1 MRFRRFPRTLVLAL
15 LTAGTAMA
23 PTRADGQQTG
33 PVAAGAGTPEALAA
47 RQPAVSP
54 DGSAIAF
61 SYQGDIFRVPY
72 GGGAATR
79 LTVHEAYEGRP
90 LWSPEG
96 DRIAFQSDR
105 WGNEDLFVMDADG
118 RGMVRVTHHSTDDA
132 LGGWTPDG
140 ELLFSTERTWA
151 QVEWEAEIHHVPAD
165 GGTPD
170 RLLDA
175 VGFAPTSSPDGRFL
189 VFTFGANRTSKVGYT
204 GPADRDLWLHD
215 TADGSYRRLT
225 EYEGNDMRPAWAG
238 ERALLFLSDRDGG
251 EAYNLYRL
259 ELDDDG
265 APAGEPTAVTDYA
278 EDGVRGFGVSADG
291 GRVAFE
297 RAGSLWTMER
307 GNEPVRLE
315 VRIPQDGHHLDTERE
330 TFTSQATEY
339 AVSPDGERV
348 ALVVRG
354 EIYLIENETDEG
366 RTVRLTRDAHRDR
379 DVAWT
384 SDSTLVFASDRD
396 GDYDLYRLESADPE
410 QPDPFRSLRHRTV
423 RLTDTDVPEREP
435 VVSPSGDRIAYV
447 RANAGY
453 AAVEGGALMVADL
466 REGVLSNARAL
477 LDGWAVPDGV
487 TWSPDGRWLAYSRT
501 NLDFNEE
508 VFVLAAD
515 GSEGPVNVSQHPK
528 ADVSPVWSADGSKL
542 GFASLRNN
550 GDADVWFAWLRE
562 EDWERTAEDWAL
574 LEEREEEEAEDTG
587 ADGEGEADA
596 GADTVEIDL
605 DRIHERLAQV
615 TSLPG
620 HESDVVISEDGETF
634 YFVTNRDG
642 WKDFGGDQEVWSARW
657 DGTEV
662 ERLADGGDDP
672 EGLRLGPEGEH
683 LFLLREGGRLGRIVA
698 EDGEVESLS
707 FAARM
712 EIDHR
717 AERAQ
722 IFDEAWRLMERNFYD
737 PGFHGEDWAALRA
750 TYRPR
755 ALAASTKRDFRTVF
769 NRMLG
774 ELNASHLGLYGP
786 DRSETED
793 EETGLLGVELDP
805 VEDGVRIERVVPRSP
820 ADREASRL
828 RAGEVIVAVG
838 GTLVAEV
845 ENFYSLLADRVDR
858 RTILAV
864 RSEDG
869 VEREVVIRPT
879 DDLDDELYREW
890 VDERR
895 RLTEE
900 YSDGRLGYIHVE
912 GMNWPSFERFERQL
926 QAAGEGKDG
935 LLVDVR
941 YNGGGWTTDYLL
953 TVLTYPQHAY
963 TVPRGA
969 ADDLDRQHADFRDHY
984 PFGERLP
991 QAWWTRPV
999 AALANQNSY
1008 SNAEIFSHAFKTLGL
1023 GPLVGEPT
1031 FGAVIST
1038 GGAGL
1043 MDGSFVRLPFRGWYV
1058 KATDENMEHGPAV
1071 PDHVVPRRPDARA
1084 DGEDAQLRRAV
1095 EVLVGQMDGAGS

>member
-1 MRFRRFPRTLVLAL
+1 MRPTRVPPLAAPILAL
-15 LTAGTAMA
+15 LLVA
-23 PTRADGQQTG
+23 PPSGL
-33 PVAAGAGTPEALAA
+33 GAQSSASDTPIVG

-54 DGSAIAF
+54 DGRTVAF
-61 SYQGDIFRVPY
+61 SYQGDVFRVPVD
-72 GGGAATR
+72 GGLATR
-79 LTVHEAYEGRP
+79 LTVHEAYDGRP
-90 LWSPEG
+90 RWSPSGE
-96 DRIAFQSDR
+96 RIAFQSDR
-105 WGNEDLFVMDADG
+105 WGSEDLFVMGADG
-118 RGMVRVTHHSTDDA
+118 RGVERITHHSTDDE
-132 LGGWTPDG
+132 LGGWTPEGD
-140 ELLFSTERTWA
+140 LLFTTRRTYA
-151 QVEWEAEIHHVPAD
+151 QVEWEAEIYGVSSS

-170 RLLDA
+170 RRLDA
-175 VGFAPTSSPDGRFL
+175 VGFAPAASPDGRFV

-215 TADGSYRRLT
+215 TTDGSYRALT
-225 EYEGNDMRPAWAG
+225 EYEGNDMRAAWVG
-238 ERALLFLSDRDGG
+238 DRTLLFLSDRRGG

-259 ELDDDG
+259 ELGPDG
-265 APAGEPTAVTDYA
+265 TPMGDPEPLTRYG
-278 EDGVRGFGVSADG
+278 EDGVRDFGASADG
-291 GRVAFE
+291 GMVAFE
-297 RAGSLWTMER
+297 RAGTLWTMR
-307 GNEPVRLE
+307 SGGEPRRLA
-315 VRIPQDGHHLDTERE
+315 VRIPDDAHHLASERE
-330 TFTSQATEY
+330 TFRERAEEY
-339 AVSPDGERV
+339 AVSPDGRHV

-354 EIYLIENETDEG
+354 EIYLIENDAEEG
-366 RTVRLTRDAHRDR
+366 RTVRLTHDPHRDR
-379 DVAWT
+379 DVAWL

-396 GDYDLYRLESADPE
+396 GDYDLYRLEPADADE
-410 QPDPFRSLRHRTV
+410 RTLFRSLEHRTV
-423 RLTDTDVPEREP
+423 RLTDTAVPERRP
-435 VVSPSGDRIAYV
+435 VVSPSGDRVAYV

-453 AAVEGGALMVADL
+453 AAVEGGALLVADV
-466 REGVLSNARAL
+466 EGGALAEPRVLL
-477 LDGWAVPDGV
+477 EGWAVPDGV

-501 NLDFNEE
+501 DLDFNEE

-528 ADVSPVWSADGSKL
+528 ADMSPVWSPDGSKL
-542 GFASLRNN
+542 GFTSLRNN

-562 EDWERTAEDWAL
+562 EDWERTPEDWEL
-574 LEEREEEEAEDTG
+574 LEELEEASDDQEED
-587 ADGEGEADA
+587 EAERVRP
-596 GADTVEIDL
+596 DTVRIDL
-605 DRIHERLAQV
+605 ERLHERLAQV

-620 HESDVVISEDGETF
+620 HESDVVSSEDGETF

-642 WKDFGGDQEVWSARW
+642 WKEFGGDEEIWKARW
-657 DGTEV
+657 DGTGV
-662 ERLADGGDDP
+662 ERLASGGESP
-672 EGLRLGPEGEH
+672 RALRLGPDGEH
-683 LFLLREGGRLGRIVA
+683 LFLLREEGTLARIEAETGGEEALP
-698 EDGEVESLS
+698 

-722 IFDEAWRLMERNFYD
+722 IFDEAWRLMARNFYD
-737 PGFHGEDWAALRA
+737 PAFHGEDWSALRE

-805 VEDGVRIERVVPRSP
+805 VEGGVRIERVVPHSP

-828 RAGEVIVAVG
+828 YEGEVIVAVA
-838 GTLVAEV
+838 GTPVAEV
-845 ENFYSLLADRVDR
+845 KNFYELLADRVDR
-858 RTILAV
+858 RTRLTV
-864 RSEDG
+864 RGDDG
-869 VEREVVIRPT
+869 GEREVVLRPT
-879 DDLDDELYREW
+879 DDLENELYREW
-890 VDERR
+890 VEDRR

-900 YSDGRLGYIHVE
+900 YSDGRLGYVHVE
-912 GMNWPSFERFERQL
+912 GMNWPSFERFEREL
-926 QAAGEGKDG
+926 EAAGDGKEG

-969 ADDLDRQHADFRDHY
+969 TDSLARNHTEFREHY

-1008 SNAEIFSHAFKTLGL
+1008 SNAEIFSHAFKTLDL

-1043 MDGSFVRLPFRGWYV
+1043 VDGSFVRLPFRGWYV
-1058 KATDENMEHGPAV
+1058 KATDRNMEHGPAV
-1071 PDHVVPRRPDARA
+1071 PDHVVPRAPDDRA
-1084 DGEDAQLRRAV
+1084 DGEDEQLQEAV
-1095 EVLVGQMDGAGS
+1095 EVLLERLPTAGP